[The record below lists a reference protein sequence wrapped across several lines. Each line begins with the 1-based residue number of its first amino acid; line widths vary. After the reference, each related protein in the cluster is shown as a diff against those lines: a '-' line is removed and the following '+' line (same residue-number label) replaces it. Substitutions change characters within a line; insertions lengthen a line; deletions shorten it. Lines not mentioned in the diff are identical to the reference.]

1 VTRAFLLAAI
11 IVLLAAPGCGGGG
24 SSKSAAATTTVTK
37 TLTTTNP
44 TGTANGV
51 TVTTHGRFHYPAAV
65 SENYMR
71 SCMKSNVTQAY
82 CACTLDKLSNTV
94 STADFA
100 RIGLSGGRIPPR
112 IRRLIRQAAVACAN
126 KL

>member
-1 VTRAFLLAAI
+1 MTRALLLAPI
-11 IVLLAAPGCGGGG
+11 GILLVAGCGGGG
-24 SSKSAAATTTVTK
+24 SKSSATTTVTK

-44 TGTANGV
+44 TGTAAV
-51 TVTTHGRFHYPAAV
+51 TVTTHGRFRYPASV
-65 SENYMR
+65 TENYMR

-100 RIGLSGGRIPPR
+100 RIGLSGGRIPSR
-112 IRRLIRQAAVACAN
+112 MRALIRDAAVACAD

>member
-1 VTRAFLLAAI
+1 VTRALLLATA
-11 IVLLAAPGCGGGG
+11 VLLVAVGCGGG
-24 SSKSAAATTTVTK
+24 SKSTVATTTVTK
-37 TLTTTNP
+37 TLTATTSP
-44 TGTANGV
+44 TGTAAV

-65 SENYMR
+65 TQNYMR

-100 RIGLSGGRIPPR
+100 RIGLSGGRIPSR
-112 IRRLIRQAAVACAN
+112 MRALIRDAAVACAD

>member
-1 VTRAFLLAAI
+1 VTRALLLVTAVLVAA
-11 IVLLAAPGCGGGG
+11 AGCGGG
-24 SSKSAAATTTVTK
+24 SKSAVATTVTK

-44 TGTANGV
+44 TGTAAV
-51 TVTTHGRFHYPAAV
+51 TVTTHGRFHYPATV
-65 SENYMR
+65 SDNYMR
-71 SCMKSNVTQAY
+71 SCMKSKVTQAY
-82 CACTLDKLSNTV
+82 CACTLDKLSNNV

-112 IRRLIRQAAVACAN
+112 IRTLITQAALACRD

>member
-1 VTRAFLLAAI
+1 VTRALLLAAA
-11 IVLLAAPGCGGGG
+11 VLLAAGCGSGT
-24 SSKSAAATTTVTK
+24 KSAVGTTTVTK

-44 TGTANGV
+44 TGTAAGV
-51 TVTTHGRFHYPAAV
+51 TVTTHGRFKYPAAV

-71 SCMKSNVTQAY
+71 SCMKSKVTQAY
-82 CACTLDKLSNTV
+82 CACTLDKLSNSV
-94 STADFA
+94 STEDFA

-112 IRRLIRQAAVACAN
+112 IRKLITQAAVACRN

>member
-1 VTRAFLLAAI
+1 VTRAFLLATICA
-11 IVLLAAPGCGGGG
+11 VFVAAGCGGGG
-24 SSKSAAATTTVTK
+24 GSKSAVATTTVTK

-44 TGTANGV
+44 TGTAANV
-51 TVTTHGRFHYPAAV
+51 TVTTHGRFHYPATV
-65 SENYMR
+65 TENYMR

-112 IRRLIRQAAVACAN
+112 IRRLIQQAAVACAD

>member
-1 VTRAFLLAAI
+1 MTRALLPAIAVLILAA
-11 IVLLAAPGCGGGG
+11 GCGGGG
-24 SSKSAAATTTVTK
+24 GDKSAAATTTVTK

-44 TGTANGV
+44 VGTGDA
-51 TVTTHGRFHYPAAV
+51 TVTTHGRYHYPAAV
-65 SENYMR
+65 TQNYMK
-71 SCMKSNVTQAY
+71 SCMNSKVTKAY

-94 STADFA
+94 STGDFA

-112 IRRLIRQAAVACAN
+112 IRRLIRKAAADCAD

>member
-1 VTRAFLLAAI
+1 VTQAFLLATA
-11 IVLLAAPGCGGGG
+11 VLLAAAGCGGGG
-24 SSKSAAATTTVTK
+24 SKSSVATTTVTK

-44 TGTANGV
+44 TGTAAGV
-51 TVTTHGRFHYPAAV
+51 TVTTHGRFHYPATV
-65 SENYMR
+65 TENYMR
-71 SCMKSNVTQAY
+71 SCMKNNVTQAY

-100 RIGLSGGRIPPR
+100 RIGLSGGQIPSR
-112 IRRLIRQAAVACAN
+112 MRALIRDAAVACAD